1 MIYYRAGSTIIQ
13 EGAPG
18 GDMVIVV
25 RGRLVH
31 ASREYTVVKM
41 LKYVIMTSLMLQ
53 SECVRETR

>member
-1 MIYYRAGSTIIQ
+1 MQWEESTIQSFIEFMGKTPMIYYKAGSTIIQ

-31 ASREYTVVKM
+31 ANAMYTIV
-41 LKYVIMTSLMLQ
+41 
-53 SECVRETR
+53 